1 MNQLPP
7 APTTTT
13 ASPVDVSMEDII
25 ASDDDDDGDDGDE
38 DDGADDDGTVPA
50 HPPRR
55 GRHSESRLRGAVE
68 ILPGRLY
75 YAPLRFFP
83 MDGDDDDDDG
93 DGYGGGGGPAER
105 KKNSAATSAAS
116 APASASGGG
125 GGKRRPIHYFSID
138 GELVYW
144 NFFLD
149 FGPLNLGQLY
159 RFCRLLNAKLSSV
172 ELRDRVVC
180 FYSGIKGSQRANAIY
195 LMCAWSMMYLGR
207 TLDESYHGFE
217 DEEEMEEGGGR
228 GRDAPRVVVGS
239 NASLPPWST
248 TRGERRRRRQPP
260 TPSGRRR
267 RPPGGSILQRQEE
280 EEEEEQSSSSHY
292 SPFASL
298 HPLPPYHDASPVEC
312 TYDLSVRDCLA
323 GLDRARRLGFFR
335 FGNAPPPPP
344 PLPSSP
350 PHATASPPPAFDI
363 DEYEH
368 FEQVENGDLNWI
380 VAGRILAFAGPQSRR
395 LTTPE
400 GYCVLS
406 PEDYAPYFR
415 SRNVSLVV
423 QLNRGGY
430 DGARFS
436 AFGIRHVSRQY
447 PDGSCPEPDVLRSV
461 LADMEGVPGGSAF
474 AVHCK
479 AGLGRTGTCIGAYLM
494 KHFRFTAREAIGYM
508 RVCRPGMVIGP
519 QQHFLEGIERSMWQ
533 EGDAW
538 RAGVRVWVG
547 GGGSAAA
554 AAAAAGSGG
563 GAR

>member
-1 MNQLPP
+1 
-7 APTTTT
+7 
-13 ASPVDVSMEDII
+13 MEDII

-83 MDGDDDDDDG
+83 MDDDDGDDG

-217 DEEEMEEGGGR
+217 DEEEMEEMEEGGER

-248 TRGERRRRRQPP
+248 TLGEQQRRRQPP

-344 PLPSSP
+344 PPSPALPSSS
-350 PHATASPPPAFDI
+350 PHATA
-363 DEYEH
+363 
-368 FEQVENGDLNWI
+368 
-380 VAGRILAFAGPQSRR
+380 
-395 LTTPE
+395 
-400 GYCVLS
+400 
-406 PEDYAPYFR
+406 
-415 SRNVSLVV
+415 
-423 QLNRGGY
+423 
-430 DGARFS
+430 
-436 AFGIRHVSRQY
+436 
-447 PDGSCPEPDVLRSV
+447 
-461 LADMEGVPGGSAF
+461 
-474 AVHCK
+474 
-479 AGLGRTGTCIGAYLM
+479 
-494 KHFRFTAREAIGYM
+494 
-508 RVCRPGMVIGP
+508 
-519 QQHFLEGIERSMWQ
+519 
-533 EGDAW
+533 
-538 RAGVRVWVG
+538 
-547 GGGSAAA
+547 
-554 AAAAAGSGG
+554 
-563 GAR
+563 